1 MACEGIYSLATEL
14 TKAGGLAK
22 AAEWMIVG
30 EQTSARRRVNV
41 AGRFYTDPETRLLV
55 ALGPAFCW
63 NGVYVRCP
71 RCPDASAYPLVVL

>member
-1 MACEGIYSLATEL
+1 MVREGIYSLATEL

-30 EQTSARRRVNV
+30 EQTSVNV
-41 AGRFYTDPETRLLV
+41 AGRFYADPETRLLV

-71 RCPDASAYPLVVL
+71 HRPDASAYPLVVL

>member
-1 MACEGIYSLATEL
+1 MVREGIYSLATEL

-30 EQTSARRRVNV
+30 EQMSARRRANV
-41 AGRFYTDPETRLLV
+41 VGRFYTDPETQLLV

-71 RCPDASAYPLVVL
+71 HRPDASAYPLVVL